1 MVGFAGASVKLCN
14 RKVLSIILLSLSLS
28 LALRFYQLSFSLS
41 LSLRFDQLSHSL
53 SLSLSNKKEIPTL
66 DASAY
71 ISLVI
76 SALQFG
82 PSDRQQVKL
91 QQHQRSL
98 EHTTKLT

>member
-1 MVGFAGASVKLCN
+1 MQPEGFINYPSLPLPLPRTKI
-14 RKVLSIILLSLSLS
+14 LSIILL
-28 LALRFYQLSFSLS
+28 SLS